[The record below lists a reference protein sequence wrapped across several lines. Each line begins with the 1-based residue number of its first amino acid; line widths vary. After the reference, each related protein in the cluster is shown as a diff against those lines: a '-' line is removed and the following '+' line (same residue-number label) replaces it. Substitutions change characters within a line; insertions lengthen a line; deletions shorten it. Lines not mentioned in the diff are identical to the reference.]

1 MILTEHR
8 VENYRNIEQAE
19 FRPGP
24 GLTVLCG
31 RNGQGKTNLLE
42 SVWLLSGAKSF
53 RGSRDPQLVR
63 RGEPYAV
70 ISSVAK
76 REDGEAE
83 QYRIVIGG
91 EGCEQAGVRPGRSAQ
106 LDGVDLGRAT
116 NLAGH
121 FYAVVFSPAHLELV
135 RGGPEGRRRFVDAAL
150 MQLYPGYI
158 PIYRR
163 YIRALAQKNALL
175 RDARRFEGAEQLLET
190 FDQTLAAA
198 GGEMIRRR
206 GAYLAGLFE
215 LAAETYDN
223 LAAGSER
230 CSFTYL
236 PSAEDG
242 EALLD
247 RIRAARPADLRAGFC
262 TVGPHRE
269 DFKIEINGADARS
282 FGSQGQQRSAALSL
296 KLAEARQIARIAG
309 SEPVMLL
316 DDVLSELDERRRD
329 FLLGRIQGRQVILTS
344 CEAAALHDTPGG
356 IWEMEDGRL
365 RQVQ

>member
-1 MILTEHR
+1 MILKEHS
-8 VENYRNIEQAE
+8 VQNYRNIEQAS
-19 FRPGP
+19 FYPNS
-24 GLTVLCG
+24 GLTVICG

-42 SVWLLSGAKSF
+42 SIWLLSGAKSF
-53 RGSRDPQLVR
+53 RGSRDHQLVR
-63 RGEPYAV
+63 RENPYAV
-70 ISSVAK
+70 IEAAAE
-76 REDGEAE
+76 REDGRQEN
-83 QYRIVIGG
+83 YRIVIGG
-91 EGCEQAGVRPGRSAQ
+91 ETCAAAGVRPGRNAQ
-106 LDGVDLGRAT
+106 LDGVDFGRAT

-175 RDARRFEGAEQLLET
+175 RDARRFEGLEELLEP

-206 GAYLAGLFE
+206 ADYLAGLFE
-215 LAAETYDN
+215 IAKETYDN
-223 LAAGSER
+223 LSAGSEV
-230 CSFTYL
+230 CDFAYL
-236 PSAEDG
+236 PCAQG
-242 EALLD
+242 PQQLLEK
-247 RIRAARPADLRAGFC
+247 IRAARAADLRAGYC

-269 DFKIEINGADARS
+269 DFKIEIAGADARA

-296 KLAEARQIARIAG
+296 KLAEARQVARIAG

-316 DDVLSELDERRRD
+316 DDVLSELDENRRD
-329 FLLGRIQGRQVILTS
+329 CLLGRSEGRQVILTS
-344 CEAAALHDTPGG
+344 CEAAAFYDTPGS
-356 IWEMEDGRL
+356 IWEMEAGRL
-365 RQVQ
+365 RQVK